1 MTSNANLILF
11 LVSHE
16 WATWVRSY
24 MQREMKKGHKVLFR
38 YHGKNIMCR
47 VTEVGA
53 HIIIL
58 SLSPRPAHTFPFHRE
73 VSNHPSEFGTA
84 LYTVQWPVN
93 SNDPKEVKSKKSV
106 PRKYLKFPLPRFPKT
121 WADWLVNEL
130 NLYGGQAEVWKLF
143 FLTCITPSASNSYV
157 RTLRLLGDAIG
168 CSSCCKSYLLT
179 ITYTLKGLMGKYTD
193 MDHRSVTIASSSSF
207 LLLGHRILAEE
218 FHVKERPVDSV
229 PDFSVSS
236 Q

>member
-1 MTSNANLILF
+1 MGKGMTSNANLILF

-47 VTEVGA
+47 VTEV
-53 HIIIL
+53 
-58 SLSPRPAHTFPFHRE
+58 
-73 VSNHPSEFGTA
+73 SNHPSEFGTA

-93 SNDPKEVKSKKSV
+93 SYDPKEVKSKKSV

-130 NLYGGQAEVWKLF
+130 NLYGGQAEVAWRRNRMQQLLQKLPLDDHVHF
-143 FLTCITPSASNSYV
+143 EGIDGKIHRHGSSISNNCKFIFLPFAW
-157 RTLRLLGDAIG
+157 
-168 CSSCCKSYLLT
+168 SS
-179 ITYTLKGLMGKYTD
+179 
-193 MDHRSVTIASSSSF
+193 
-207 LLLGHRILAEE
+207 
-218 FHVKERPVDSV
+218 DSC
-229 PDFSVSS
+229 
-236 Q
+236 